1 MPQGENVTATASASA
16 PANEIPD
23 VPENEVPDVPE
34 NEIPHVPAHEIPTGP
49 AEYAEPTGP
58 TRQPE
63 TGVAPDTLLKR
74 IESKF
79 PRGLIIRLIAY
90 LFVGHLFAFFVY
102 LLFVLGAENQ

>member
-1 MPQGENVTATASASA
+1 MSHAPQPTEPQPASA
-16 PANEIPD
+16 PS
-23 VPENEVPDVPE
+23 VL
-34 NEIPHVPAHEIPTGP
+34 
-49 AEYAEPTGP
+49 
-58 TRQPE
+58 R
-63 TGVAPDTLLKR
+63 R

>member
-1 MPQGENVTATASASA
+1 MSQGEVPVSQRESVQGKNVAGENV
-16 PANEIPD
+16 
-23 VPENEVPDVPE
+23 
-34 NEIPHVPAHEIPTGP
+34 PTL
-49 AEYAEPTGP
+49 
-58 TRQPE
+58 R
-63 TGVAPDTLLKR
+63 KR